1 MLLDP
6 MSAVL
11 LEKNKKKIIYPSL
24 IQPKLDGFRG
34 MAKLINNEVIIYSRT
49 KKPFIHLKNIKKEL
63 KKFKLIKDGKTLDGE
78 IYLHNH
84 SIGDLKSVMGRLEL
98 NNNKIRNLEKKI
110 KYYVFDYV
118 DIEKDF
124 KQRYNILKNNFPK
137 SDLIKLVK
145 TKKVSNFD
153 QLNKTRNQ
161 FINEGYEG
169 IIVRNMKGI
178 YQPGKRSIDVFRS
191 KEFKKGKFT
200 VIDGLEGKG
209 VDKGT
214 VIWKLQCSKNKNNFF
229 MAKPMGTRDFRKK
242 LYKERKKF
250 IGKKITIKYFEINE
264 ETGCVSRFPIA
275 I

>member
-11 LEKNKKKIIYPSL
+11 LEKNKKKIIFPTL
-24 IQPKLDGFRG
+24 VQPKLDGFRG

-49 KKPFIHLKNIKKEL
+49 KRPFVHLKNIKKEL

-84 SIGDLKSVMGRLEL
+84 SIRDLKSVMGRSKL
-98 NNNKIRNLEKKI
+98 NNDKVRNLEKKI

-124 KQRYNILKNNFPK
+124 KQRYNILKKNFLK

-145 TKKVSNFD
+145 TKKVSDFD
-153 QLNKTRNQ
+153 QLNKIRNK

-169 IIVRNMKGI
+169 IIVRNIKGI
-178 YQPGKRSIDVFRS
+178 YQPGKRSKNVFRT

-214 VIWKLQCSKNKNNFF
+214 VIWKLQCCKNKNNFF

-242 LYKERKKF
+242 LYKEKNKF